1 MLLGAHVRQES
12 HLQKQFLGRAPP
24 DPQSWPTSHQ
34 AESRTT
40 PGAHTGII
48 PVFRCLCGLGHLRW
62 YRFGPREDRSEKKQ
76 PRALFT
82 CRGICIVL
90 EFLDL
95 ESLHSH
101 RLALVPG
108 PVDDGATPTLAQDSA
123 LILAVLQLAVVQE
136 EPARNTVCVCW
147 GSEQTSLLPHVPPE
161 MPTKVRGGSWAG
173 WVQECAWLS
182 VPTEQS
188 QGSKPPGG
196 GSDRSGINAS
206 SG

>member
-1 MLLGAHVRQES
+1 MLLGAHVRQAS
-12 HLQKQFLGRAPP
+12 HLRKQFLGRAPP

-48 PVFRCLCGLGHLRW
+48 PLFRCLCGLGHLRW
-62 YRFGPREDRSEKKQ
+62 YRFGLREDMSEKKQ

-82 CRGICIVL
+82 CRGICTVL

-108 PVDDGATPTLAQDSA
+108 PVDDGATPTLAQDST
-123 LILAVLQLAVVQE
+123 LILAVLQLAVLQE
-136 EPARNTVCVCW
+136 EPARNTVCVL
-147 GSEQTSLLPHVPPE
+147 GVRTDLPPAPCS
-161 MPTKVRGGSWAG
+161 PRDS
-173 WVQECAWLS
+173 
-182 VPTEQS
+182 P
-188 QGSKPPGG
+188 
-196 GSDRSGINAS
+196 RS
-206 SG
+206 